1 MIEECLGNI
10 SNSSKINQVVVY
22 DMLKLIVQIVYL
34 KVGLIIELKVHR
46 V

>member
-10 SNSSKINQVVVY
+10 NNSSKINQVVY